1 MMTRRR
7 FVSLVAAV
15 LGSLTVAVTAAWA
28 GFPNIQSFQD
38 PVLVYGPANSS
49 ARTLAAV
56 TANSAFADPRVFI
69 GGIVVTDV
77 DHSVKVTL
85 TTSFRATYV
94 CAHGDVTSTG
104 TTLVGHVSG
113 SAVFQVGREH
123 TATGSVLTQALPSA
137 AQAAAIKGFACPS
150 GETLAFDRAVFS
162 ELVLA
167 AHGGERIELHV
178 TLASHPVFG

>member
-85 TTSFRATYV
+85 TTSFRAT
-94 CAHGDVTSTG
+94 
-104 TTLVGHVSG
+104 
-113 SAVFQVGREH
+113 
-123 TATGSVLTQALPSA
+123 
-137 AQAAAIKGFACPS
+137 
-150 GETLAFDRAVFS
+150 
-162 ELVLA
+162 
-167 AHGGERIELHV
+167 
-178 TLASHPVFG
+178 